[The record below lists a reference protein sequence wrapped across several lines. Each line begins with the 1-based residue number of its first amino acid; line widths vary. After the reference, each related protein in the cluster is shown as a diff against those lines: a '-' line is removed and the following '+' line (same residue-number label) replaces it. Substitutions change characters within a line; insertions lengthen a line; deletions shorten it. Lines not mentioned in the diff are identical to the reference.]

1 MSKMTENLIDELIE
15 EEQNVGGAAV
25 ISNSGE
31 LIFQTE
37 NWDLSSEI
45 ENILSVVESPKSSI
59 ILLDM
64 KYMIVE
70 NTPER
75 IIGTN
80 LKGKG
85 HLILA
90 PFEKGVLVTYII
102 PQAGPRDALFNVQT
116 FAQKINTIL

>member
-15 EEQNVGGAAV
+15 VERNVGGAAV

-31 LIFQTE
+31 LISQTE

-45 ENILSVVESPKSSI
+45 ENILNVVESPKSSI

-85 HLILA
+85 HLILV

>member
-15 EEQNVGGAAV
+15 VERNVGGAAV
-25 ISNSGE
+25 ISSSGE
-31 LIFQTE
+31 LISQTE

-45 ENILSVVESPKSSI
+45 ENILNVVESPKSSI

-85 HLILA
+85 HLILV

>member
-15 EEQNVGGAAV
+15 VERNVGGAAV
-25 ISNSGE
+25 ISSSGE
-31 LIFQTE
+31 LISQTE

-45 ENILSVVESPKSSI
+45 ENILNVVESPKSSI

>member
-45 ENILSVVESPKSSI
+45 ENILNVVESPKSSI

>member
-1 MSKMTENLIDELIE
+1 MSVENFIDELIE
-15 EEQNVGGAAV
+15 QEQNVGGAAV
-25 ISNSGE
+25 ISISGE
-31 LIFQTE
+31 LISQTE
-37 NWDLSSEI
+37 NWNLSSEI
-45 ENILSVVESPKSSI
+45 DTIINAVESAKSSI
-59 ILLDM
+59 ILLGM

-80 LKGKG
+80 IQGKG

-102 PQAGPRDALFNVQT
+102 PQAGPRDALFNVQS
-116 FAQKINTIL
+116 FAQKINAIL

>member
-15 EEQNVGGAAV
+15 VERNVGGAAV

-31 LIFQTE
+31 LISQTE

-45 ENILSVVESPKSSI
+45 ENILNVVESPKSTI

-80 LKGKG
+80 IKGKG
-85 HLILA
+85 HIILA
-90 PFEKGVLVTYII
+90 PFEKGVLITYII